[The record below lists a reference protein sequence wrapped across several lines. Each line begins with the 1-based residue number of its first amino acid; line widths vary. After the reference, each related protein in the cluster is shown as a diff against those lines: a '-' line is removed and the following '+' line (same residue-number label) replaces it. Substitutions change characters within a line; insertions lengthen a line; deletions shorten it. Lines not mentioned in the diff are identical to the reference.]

1 MPQVINITDEDIK
14 YAEGILLPEGKTF
27 DDERINFIRNLNTL
41 DLQAVPGS
49 GKTTAL
55 LAKLL
60 ILERKL
66 PFDDG
71 SGILVLSHTNSA
83 IDEIIEKIQK
93 YCPKLFSYPN
103 FIGTIQSF
111 TDEFLAIPYGH
122 NILNVRIG
130 WIDKEKYEEKLWGN
144 FKKIAWAEEYEKP
157 TTWFYGRHIK
167 RAKEESKTGNKD
179 EKVICNVLTEKEVKS
194 LYYDFTTDTINTSFN
209 HKPILKT
216 NTNLKFIGLKLI
228 IKEVIGSGIISFDYA
243 YSMGKSYIQ
252 DIPFIKI
259 LLQKRFRYIFVDEMQ
274 DMDEHQYN
282 LLESIFYDKG
292 KSISIYQ
299 RIGDKNQAIFNSV
312 KVSDIW
318 KDRELVLPLKGS
330 QRLSKPIADVL
341 NYFAL
346 YRNESFEIV
355 GLRSG
360 DIKPHILLYN
370 NDTIKDVIPF
380 FSGIVKTYK
389 QNDKLV
395 DIDRYPIKVISW
407 STEWATQEEKDDLAK
422 IRLVDYH
429 SKFEKN
435 KHKPK
440 PDYDCLKSYLLYFD
454 NRKQTLEPIRKNILN
469 ALLKVLRLEEIENE
483 KKRYFTKRFLLAYLN
498 DKDLLESTNNYETLK
513 LHLYNWSIGIIRN
526 KIEVVW
532 SEIKLYVPIFVRIF
546 GKEIDKSKQFIS
558 ESICQKQEEENII
571 EKNPNR
577 LQIDNLNIEVSTIHS
592 TKGQTHCATLYLE
605 SYYYQDGKGDN
616 AKSYESQR
624 LADQFLG
631 KAISKDVGQHVNE
644 SLKMAYVGL
653 SRSTNLLCIAIHED
667 RFNKHLNNIDKNK
680 WEVKK
685 VEKQSNTPY

>member
-1 MPQVINITDEDIK
+1 MPQVINITDEDILF
-14 YAEGILLPEGKTF
+14 AESILLPVGKFF
-27 DDERINFIRNLNTL
+27 DEERKTFIRNFETI

-66 PFDDG
+66 PFEDG

-83 IDEIIEKIQK
+83 IDEIIHKIK
-93 YCPKLFSYPN
+93 KHCPKLFSYPN

-130 WIDKEKYEEKLWGN
+130 WIDKGKYEERLWGN
-144 FKKIAWAEEYEKP
+144 FQRIAWNKKFEQP
-157 TTWFYGRHIK
+157 TKWFYGRHID
-167 RAKEESKTGNKD
+167 RAKDEAKIQNKTESIICAELIEKD
-179 EKVICNVLTEKEVKS
+179 VKS
-194 LYYDFTTDTINTSFN
+194 LYYDFTTDTINSSFS
-209 HKPILKT
+209 HKTILKT
-216 NTNLKFIGLKLI
+216 NTNPKFIGLKLI
-228 IKEVIGSGIISFDYA
+228 IEEVLGSGIISYDYA
-243 YSMGKSYIQ
+243 YCLGKSYIQ
-252 DIPFIKI
+252 EIPLVKT
-259 LLQKRFRYIFVDEMQ
+259 LLQKRFRYVFVDEMQ

-282 LLESIFYDKG
+282 LLESIFHDGG

-346 YRNESFEIV
+346 YRNETFEIV

-360 DIKPHILLYN
+360 DLKPHILLYN

-380 FSGIVKTYK
+380 FSDIVKTYK

-395 DIDRYPIKVISW
+395 DLDRYPIKVISW
-407 STEWATQEEKDDLAK
+407 STEWNTREEKDDLAK

-440 PDYDCLKSYLLYFD
+440 QDYNCLKSYLLYFD

-469 ALLKVLRLEEIENE
+469 AFLKVLRLEEIEDE
-483 KKRYFTKRFLLAYLN
+483 KKRYFTKRTLLAYLK

-526 KIEVVW
+526 KIEEVW
-532 SEIKLYVPIFVRIF
+532 NETKLYMSIFIRIF
-546 GKEIDKSKQFIS
+546 GKEINKSTQFIS
-558 ESICQKQEEENII
+558 ESICQKQENII
-571 EKNPNR
+571 ENNPNL
-577 LQIDNLNIEVSTIHS
+577 LQVDNLNMEVSTIHS

-605 SYYYQDGKGDN
+605 SYYYQDGRGDN

-631 KAISKDVGQHVNE
+631 KPISTNAGQHVKE

-653 SRSTNLLCIAIHED
+653 SRATNLLCVAVHED
-667 RFNKHLNNIDKNK
+667 RFNKHLCNINKNK

-685 VEKQSNTPY
+685 VVKK